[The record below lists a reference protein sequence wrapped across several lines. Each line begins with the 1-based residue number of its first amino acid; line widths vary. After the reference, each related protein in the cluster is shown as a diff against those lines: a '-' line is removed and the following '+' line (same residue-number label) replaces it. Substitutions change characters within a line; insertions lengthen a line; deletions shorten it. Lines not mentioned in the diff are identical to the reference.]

1 MRPWWSEF
9 FARRSR
15 LRLGD
20 WNWFFQPLRKKI
32 FLKIRRRRSRRR
44 SSTWK
49 IDATKLEFVG
59 VEIQQ

>member
-1 MRPWWSEF
+1 
-9 FARRSR
+9 
-15 LRLGD
+15 LRDGAGCASAIG
-20 WNWFFQPLRKKI
+20 NWFFQPLRKKI
-32 FLKIRRRRSRRR
+32 FLKIRRRRSRQR